1 MIGNGLP
8 LNDRRRQSRALK
20 ERIAKF
26 GHVARV
32 RPMKTDWRRE
42 DNEWISDATDP
53 KLWEIVCKPCHDTDG
68 PASEQAKPVRKL
80 RGPYRSRRRAQRA
93 SDKHLYKSGKKG
105 TVVPGE
111 I

>member
-1 MIGNGLP
+1 MISNELP
-8 LNDRRRQSRALK
+8 MNDRRRQNRSLK
-20 ERIAKF
+20 ERIEKY

-32 RPMKTDWRRE
+32 RPMKTNWRFE
-42 DNEWISDATDP
+42 SGEWKSESTDP
-53 KLWEIVCKPCHDTDG
+53 KYWEIVCVPCHDSDG
-68 PASEQAKPVRKL
+68 PAEQQSKAVRTL
-80 RGPYRSRRRAQRA
+80 RGPYRSRRQAQRA